1 MGGVKIE
8 APRGWVWGGGVPL
21 PTEGGVWEG
30 AVLPPQKNFAFLA
43 SKSHVCD
50 AL

>member
-1 MGGVKIE
+1 M
-8 APRGWVWGGGVPL
+8 WGGGVPL
-21 PTEGGVWEG
+21 PTREGSREG
-30 AVLPPQKNFAFLA
+30 AVPPPQKNFAFLA

>member
-1 MGGVKIE
+1 MGRISE
-8 APRGWVWGGGVPL
+8 CRGGEVWGGGVPL
-21 PTEGGVWEG
+21 PTGGRGLGRGCAPSPEKK
-30 AVLPPQKNFAFLA
+30 LAFFA